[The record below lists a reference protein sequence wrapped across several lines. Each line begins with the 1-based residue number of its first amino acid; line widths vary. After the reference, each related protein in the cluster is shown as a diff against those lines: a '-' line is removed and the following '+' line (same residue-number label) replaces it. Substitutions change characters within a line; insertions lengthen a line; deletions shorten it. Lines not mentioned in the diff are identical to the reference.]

1 MSLKDVQLTKRIA
14 KGAFGSVSKGLYHG
28 ETCAVKTLFRV
39 DVYGSKDW
47 LSELTILKNYC
58 SHPNIISY
66 HGAAMVPVDEEGVEV
81 PEEGDSAV
89 AFEEASPNN
98 SDDDDSGSESDAEP
112 VQLFNI
118 YVLSSFAAHGDLR
131 RFWTKSEHLRLDGPN
146 RGGWPLVLKLLEGA
160 NNALMYLHDHHVIH
174 RDVKTKNIVVNDRL
188 ESELCDFG
196 MARFDINRFVD
207 TAKASPIKALGLGRV
222 GGDGGGG
229 GGNYESTP
237 GSAHGMSPSPER
249 RSALKRQLSVVG
261 TSEFM
266 APEIIFQ
273 EPYDHRCDTYS
284 LGVVIAELMCRRIP
298 CDGGEANEQSSDDE
312 ESAEDIFAEYLME
325 SGTAAVPSS
334 GKGKP
339 AQVRQKKESKHD
351 PEPATP
357 RTKQAPFL
365 SRSARSWFKFN
376 EDELVACQ
384 GAPAGTYEGALC
396 YYYGS
401 ERSRNGC
408 VSCAC
413 MYAS

>member
-39 DVYGSKDW
+39 DLYGSNEW

-66 HGAAMVPVDEEGVEV
+66 HGAAVVPAEENVEAA
-81 PEEGDSAV
+81 EGDAFSFEGGSQSDCSA
-89 AFEEASPNN
+89 
-98 SDDDDSGSESDAEP
+98 SEGDAEP

-146 RGGWPLVLKLLEGA
+146 RGGWPLVMKLLQGA

-207 TAKASPIKALGLGRV
+207 TAKASPIKALGLGVV
-222 GGDGGGG
+222 GGDGTKSGGG
-229 GGNYESTP
+229 MNGDPTL
-237 GSAHGMSPSPER
+237 GSAHGLSPSPER

-284 LGVVIAELMCRRIP
+284 LGVVMAELMCRRIP
-298 CDGGEANEQSSDDE
+298 CDGGEANDQSSGEE
-312 ESAEDIFAEYLME
+312 ESAEDLFAEYLME
-325 SGTAAVPSS
+325 SGTAAVTS
-334 GKGKP
+334 GKNKP
-339 AQVRQKKESKHD
+339 ANVRQTKSKQG

-357 RTKQAPFL
+357 RTKQALFL

-376 EDELVACQ
+376 EEELVACQ
-384 GAPAGTYEGALC
+384 GAPAGTLHSTRAAISFTMLALC
-396 YYYGS
+396 
-401 ERSRNGC
+401 
-408 VSCAC
+408 
-413 MYAS
+413 